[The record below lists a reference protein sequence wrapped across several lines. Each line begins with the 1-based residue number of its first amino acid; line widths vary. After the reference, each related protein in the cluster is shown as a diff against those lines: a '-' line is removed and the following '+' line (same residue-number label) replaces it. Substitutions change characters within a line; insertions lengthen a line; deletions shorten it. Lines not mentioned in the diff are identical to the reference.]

1 MSTDVIVQVV
11 PGGLRCVNGVE
22 ADKLDTIMGREVLA
36 KVSQPRNIRFHR
48 KYFALIGAALSLID
62 EEYTPE
68 QFRALCTVGAG
79 YCDFVEGDKGLVAVP
94 RSISFAQ
101 MDDTE
106 FSRLYEDTIT
116 FICRRWVVDSV
127 QLGEIARFM

>member
-22 ADKLDTIMGREVLA
+22 ADKLDTIMGREVMA

-48 KYFALIGAALSLID
+48 KYFALLGAALSLID
-62 EEYTPE
+62 VDYTPE

-79 YCDFVEGDKGLVAVP
+79 YCDFVEGESGLVAVP

-101 MDDTE
+101 MDETTFE
-106 FSRLYEDTIT
+106 RLYQDTLT
-116 FICRRWVVDSV
+116 FICKRWILDNE
-127 QLGEIARFM
+127 QLDAIVRFF